1 MDWSG
6 QMGGVGA
13 VLGLL
18 AATLCWLRRR
28 GIAGILPARRA
39 ARRRMECLERL
50 ALGPQHTLHLVRLGD
65 RTMLVAASPAGCA
78 LVESFS
84 SRELDGAREA
94 GRCDSFARR
103 RSGGRLCR
111 WRERRPNLSLFSAYR
126 PEKTLRD

>member
-1 MDWSG
+1 MEWIG
-6 QMGGVGA
+6 QMGAVGA

-18 AATLCWLRRR
+18 AATLWWLRRR

-84 SRELDGAREA
+84 SREIDGAREA
-94 GRCDSFARR
+94 GR
-103 RSGGRLCR
+103 
-111 WRERRPNLSLFSAYR
+111 
-126 PEKTLRD
+126 